1 MSHVAINRVSMRVV
15 GRGHYR
21 ALSAL
26 SVVQEEAEVDIIY
39 AGENKSFSIY
49 DKVQLQRLY
58 LGLTQLP
65 FHGEYWQ
72 LLEAIRALIARIPE
86 VPYTEEQLTAQ
97 AEKKFGPEKLD
108 RPAPVKVRATPKTKV
123 ERKPVDASSVERPR
137 FGSATGRVWE
147 ICDGLASQHKDK
159 KQLKLAVVEAGK
171 LEGLNESTLSVQ
183 FGKWFLVVGSTLDL
197 RAG

>member
-1 MSHVAINRVSMRVV
+1 MSHVAISRVSMRVI

-26 SVVQEEAEVDIIY
+26 SVVQEETDVDIIY
-39 AGENKSFSIY
+39 AGENKSFAIY

-86 VPYTEEQLTAQ
+86 VPYTEEQLTVQ

-108 RPAPVKVRATPKTKV
+108 RPAPAKTRVAPKTKV
-123 ERKPVDASSVERPR
+123 ERKPADPSSVDRPKA
-137 FGSATGRVWE
+137 GSATGRVWE
-147 ICDGLASQHKDK
+147 LCDSLAPHHKDK

-183 FGKWFLVVGSTLDL
+183 FGKWFIVVGSTLDL
-197 RAG
+197 RVG